1 MNILI
6 IGQGIAGSCLAWEL
20 KRRGAEF
27 TVADRPIAETASR
40 VAAGLVNPL
49 TGRAFRPGWRQEEC
63 LAAAEAFYPET
74 ERELGGSWWQKTP
87 IFREVE
93 TEDQFEIW
101 QERQTAPESCA
112 YAGPLFPWPERWEGR
127 GKAAYTRGSAV
138 LHVENMVTAMRRF
151 FMEQGRFVEAD
162 VSPAD
167 IRLDANGLFHWN
179 GRTFSHIVWCT
190 GWEAGLHPDMSPL
203 KGRPSK
209 GTILDLD
216 LKELDWHAGILHF
229 GHWLV
234 HNGSFWRFGAT
245 YAWAWDAPGI
255 PEAPAVQELMLDLV
269 KRYSGNMD
277 VIRARAAVR
286 PIIRRS
292 QPVAGPIPGLDGQF
306 VFSGLGSKGVTTS
319 PLVRRPACRTSRVR
333 NGSAAG
339 SAACRALEM
348 MRNISRPSLNGTAI
362 FLVKRF

>member
-27 TVADRPIAETASR
+27 YGCRPPHSGN
-40 VAAGLVNPL
+40 GLPGGGRIGEPL

-151 FMEQGRFVEAD
+151 FYGTGPFCR
-162 VSPAD
+162 SGCIPRRYPAGCK
-167 IRLDANGLFHWN
+167 RS
-179 GRTFSHIVWCT
+179 FSI
-190 GWEAGLHPDMSPL
+190 
-203 KGRPSK
+203 
-209 GTILDLD
+209 
-216 LKELDWHAGILHF
+216 
-229 GHWLV
+229 
-234 HNGSFWRFGAT
+234 
-245 YAWAWDAPGI
+245 
-255 PEAPAVQELMLDLV
+255 
-269 KRYSGNMD
+269 
-277 VIRARAAVR
+277 
-286 PIIRRS
+286 
-292 QPVAGPIPGLDGQF
+292 
-306 VFSGLGSKGVTTS
+306 
-319 PLVRRPACRTSRVR
+319 
-333 NGSAAG
+333 
-339 SAACRALEM
+339 
-348 MRNISRPSLNGTAI
+348 GTAA
-362 FLVKRF
+362 RFPT